1 MPGCPRRH
9 FPHGAAAI
17 SPAHPRRTGP
27 AGGVTGAGIRGAEPA
42 VPPAGSLLAAAN
54 LPRRTRRLRRGDGN
68 GVGEGGTGTD
78 RLAKRPQAGKGPP
91 RRCRGTGQTH
101 THTATGGSCLCR
113 FGCEGGPVGGRVP
126 EAGKRAAGVYR
137 PPPPASAAPSGQ
149 VNPCGLQAPSR
160 QAGLESCQLLLRP
173 PCYFLKAGTKK

>member
-1 MPGCPRRH
+1 MTGTVWGRGGRGPIVWQSGRR
-9 FPHGAAAI
+9 PVRA
-17 SPAHPRRTGP
+17 RRAG
-27 AGGVTGAGIRGAEPA
+27 AGGR
-42 VPPAGSLLAAAN
+42 
-54 LPRRTRRLRRGDGN
+54 
-68 GVGEGGTGTD
+68 D
-78 RLAKRPQAGKGPP
+78 RH
-91 RRCRGTGQTH
+91 TH